1 MTGRNEDK
9 PEQEGFEPP
18 VPFGTTVFKTVALNH
33 SATAPSPDN
42 LPFNY
47 IGSNAESRANFQPF
61 YNQMAIF
68 QANSGSQGLPREEI
82 NCGKVQD
89 KKQTNLRLCIFWA
102 FCG

>member
-1 MTGRNEDK
+1 
-9 PEQEGFEPP
+9 
-18 VPFGTTVFKTVALNH
+18 
-33 SATAPSPDN
+33 
-42 LPFNY
+42 
-47 IGSNAESRANFQPF
+47 
-61 YNQMAIF
+61 MAIF